1 MEKKL
6 SIDGMSCGHCSGRVK
21 KYLEGTDGITGVDVS
36 LDNKEATFSC
46 PENTDFDQMVQDI
59 NGFGFKASVK

>member
-21 KYLEGTDGITGVDVS
+21 KYLEETDGITNVDVS

-46 PENTDFDQMVQDI
+46 TENTNFDKMVKDI
-59 NGFGFKASVK
+59 NGFGFKAAVK